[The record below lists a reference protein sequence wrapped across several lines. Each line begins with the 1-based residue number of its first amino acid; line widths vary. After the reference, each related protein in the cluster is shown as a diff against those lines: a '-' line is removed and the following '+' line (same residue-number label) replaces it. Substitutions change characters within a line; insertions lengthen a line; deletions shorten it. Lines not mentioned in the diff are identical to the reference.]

1 MKLSNIL
8 QSIRVRGMAAL
19 AACAMLATNAVG
31 ASFFDSNISGVDLGD
46 ARGGSNLG
54 NARYWSVLAL
64 SGGVSITDAG
74 PLPLVL
80 DPGYPG
86 NGLSSDWWDVL
97 GNVGVGGSG
106 NLTMSASRIRGN
118 LYIRTGYTSTLSSG
132 AYINNPGGSVP
143 VIPGAQSPSGL
154 ATNALL
160 ITAASNANAASASAS
175 ALANNWIGSG
185 PTTIAQNNAALN
197 LSIAAVANTT
207 YVLHLTDLILSGAS
221 SVLTLSGNGAA
232 NVNYVIN
239 VNRFM
244 SLSSGAKVVL
254 TGGLNSQNVLF
265 NVEKT
270 GASTFTYDTTLG
282 GGSKLDGIILAPNRT
297 VKLTGASIVNGEV
310 IGKAVSLSGYSR
322 VYNPEISP

>member
-8 QSIRVRGMAAL
+8 QSIRVRGMAVL
-19 AACAMLATNAVG
+19 AAGAMLATNAIG
-31 ASFFDSNISGVDLGD
+31 GSFFDSNVGGVDLGA
-46 ARGGSNLG
+46 ARGGSPN
-54 NARYWSVLAL
+54 YWSVFAL
-64 SGGVSITDAG
+64 TGGVSITDAG
-74 PLPLVL
+74 PLPLVN

-106 NLTMSASRIRGN
+106 NLTMSASRIKGN
-118 LYIRTGYTSTLSSG
+118 LYIRTGGTQTLSSG
-132 AYINNPGGSVP
+132 AYIGNAGYVP
-143 VIPGAQSPSGL
+143 VIPGAPSPSGL

-160 ITAASNANAASASAS
+160 INTANDAKTASDTASG
-175 ALANNWIGSG
+175 LATNWIGAA
-185 PTTIAQNNAALN
+185 PTTIAQNNAALS
-197 LSIAAVANTT
+197 LAIAAVANTT
-207 YVLHLTDLILSGAS
+207 YVLHLQDLILSGAS
-221 SVLTLSGNGAA
+221 SVLTLSGNGQA

-239 VNRFM
+239 INRFM
-244 SLSSGAKVVL
+244 SLSAGAKVVL
-254 TGGLNSQNVLF
+254 TGGLTSENVLF

-270 GASTFTYDTTLG
+270 GASTYTYDTTLG

-297 VKLTGASIVNGEV
+297 VKLTGASIVKGEV

>member
-1 MKLSNIL
+1 MKLSNIF

-19 AACAMLATNAVG
+19 AACAMLATNALG
-31 ASFFDSNISGVDLGD
+31 ASFFDSNIGGVDLGA
-46 ARGGSNLG
+46 ARGGTPN
-54 NARYWSVLAL
+54 YWSVFAL

-86 NGLSSDWWDVL
+86 NGLSADWWDVL
-97 GNVGVGGSG
+97 GNVGVAGSG
-106 NLTMSASRIRGN
+106 NLTMSASRIKGN

-132 AYINNPGGSVP
+132 AYIGNAGYVPG
-143 VIPGAQSPSGL
+143 IPGAPSPSGL
-154 ATNALL
+154 ATNSLL
-160 ITAASNANAASASAS
+160 ITAANNANAASAAAS
-175 ALANNWIGSG
+175 ALANNWIGAG
-185 PTTIAQNNAALN
+185 PTTIAQNNTALN

-207 YVLHLTDLILSGAS
+207 YVLHLTDLILSGVN
-221 SVLTLSGNGAA
+221 SVLTLSGNGQA

-244 SLSSGAKVVL
+244 SMSSGAKVVL
-254 TGGLNSQNVLF
+254 TGGLTSQNVLF

-270 GASTFTYDTTLG
+270 GASTYTYDTTLG

-297 VKLTGASIVNGEV
+297 VKLTGASIVKGEV